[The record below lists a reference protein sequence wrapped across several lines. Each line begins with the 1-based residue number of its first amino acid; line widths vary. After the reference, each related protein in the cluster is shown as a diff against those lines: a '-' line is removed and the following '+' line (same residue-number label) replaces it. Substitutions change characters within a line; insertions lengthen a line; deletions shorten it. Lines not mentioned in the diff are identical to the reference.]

1 MSTCNFVMGLSHA
14 CKGVVDLCGRVS
26 AKPGLWTVDWTVDWN
41 VDWTVDY
48 VLDERCASQNWSDDT
63 MASID
68 GEVYVSANPDP
79 ETQESVALKVLGM
92 QMENASEGT
101 GCSLPPKP
109 IMHLSCSSGLC
120 SIESPCSI

>member
-1 MSTCNFVMGLSHA
+1 
-14 CKGVVDLCGRVS
+14 
-26 AKPGLWTVDWTVDWN
+26 
-41 VDWTVDY
+41 
-48 VLDERCASQNWSDDT
+48 

-68 GEVYVSANPDP
+68 GEVSDNPDP
-79 ETQESVALKVLGM
+79 ETQESVALKGLGM